1 MSETTNKVTDRT
13 ANDDRPEDLTD
24 ESKQPSYS
32 SASRKKRSYID
43 ETRLSAYEAQ
53 QLEARRA
60 YNRSC
65 ASKAR
70 QRCKDLTTQLQEEV
84 AKLKQ
89 EKADLE
95 RQIQVA
101 GANIQFLE
109 RQNRLLMANQQPR
122 PVVAPISLLNSHGL
136 NNSSLGSSM
145 GIDQALLSLSNLP
158 NTQSAQ
164 EVAGVTGISNLNL
177 ANYPNIALATLNR
190 SPNRNAR
197 PPFPNDL
204 LGLGKLPPR

>member
-1 MSETTNKVTDRT
+1 MSDSINNATDST
-13 ANDDRPEDLTD
+13 AKNDRPEDQA
-24 ESKQPSYS
+24 EEPIQPS
-32 SASRKKRSYID
+32 SRKKRSYID

-65 ASKAR
+65 AAKAR

-109 RQNRLLMANQQPR
+109 RQNRLLMAHQQPR
-122 PVVAPISLLNSHGL
+122 PVVAPISLLSNHGL
-136 NNSSLGSSM
+136 NNSTLGSTM

-158 NTQSAQ
+158 YTQSTHGI
-164 EVAGVTGISNLNL
+164 AGVTGISNLSL
-177 ANYPNIALATLNR
+177 GNYPNTALNLNR
-190 SPNRNAR
+190 TPTRNTR
-197 PPFPNDL
+197 PMFSDDL
-204 LGLGKLPPR
+204 LGLDKLPPR